1 MTLHDPRPADLAEP
15 AAPASGAAFA
25 GAVPTAPPALEL
37 ASLGHHYGGWR
48 GGHTALEDLT
58 LRIPEGSLV
67 ALLGPNGAGKS
78 TLLRIVAGLQH
89 PTSGTVRVLGHDPQR
104 LPRDLRARV
113 GFVGEGLRLPGWM
126 RLGQLKRWL
135 APLYDSWDATLA
147 DEPRARFNLEPGR
160 RIDTLSRGEH
170 MKAALLCALAPRPRL
185 LVLDEPFAGMDVA
198 VRDELVRGI
207 LETSEAE
214 GWTVLL
220 ASHEVAEME
229 ALVDRVVFLNRGRIQ
244 VDASM
249 EEIRV
254 RYRRVEIVLPEGG
267 ERAADPAPDLVPTG
281 AMSVERA
288 GRRVSFITERAEKVQ
303 APEGSR
309 VAVRAV
315 SLRELFVALSGTGA

>member
-1 MTLHDPRPADLAEP
+1 MTLHDPRSTDLV
-15 AAPASGAAFA
+15 APAGPGAT
-25 GAVPTAPPALEL
+25 PAPPALEL
-37 ASLGHHYGGWR
+37 ASLGHRYGGWR

-104 LPRDLRARV
+104 LPRDLRAQV
-113 GFVGEGLRLPGWM
+113 GFVAEGLRLPGWM
-126 RLGQLKRWL
+126 RLGQLERWL

-147 DEPRARFNLEPGR
+147 DELRARFRLEPGR

-229 ALVDRVVFLNRGRIQ
+229 ALVDR
-244 VDASM
+244 
-249 EEIRV
+249 
-254 RYRRVEIVLPEGG
+254 
-267 ERAADPAPDLVPTG
+267 
-281 AMSVERA
+281 
-288 GRRVSFITERAEKVQ
+288 
-303 APEGSR
+303 
-309 VAVRAV
+309 
-315 SLRELFVALSGTGA
+315 